1 MFEELRGGTFL
12 RTEVLRHWE
21 SYVKADQITPL
32 YSRKVAFGDNVT
44 LARLEA
50 KSGAATRIHSHPYEE
65 VIVVLKGKWRFI
77 LPSGEVV
84 LEANQMLKI
93 PPGMEH
99 GSEVL
104 EDAVAIDV
112 CSPARQACGMW
123 AAAASS

>member
-1 MFEELRGGTFL
+1 MQLYDWD
-12 RTEVLRHWE
+12 HI
-21 SYVKADQITPL
+21 KADQITPL

-44 LARLEA
+44 VARLEA
-50 KSGAATRIHSHPYEE
+50 KCGAATRIHSHLYEE

-112 CSPARQACGMW
+112 CSPARLDWLNGDDRTLHYDPEQYLW
-123 AAAASS
+123 AV

>member
-1 MFEELRGGTFL
+1 MQLYDWD
-12 RTEVLRHWE
+12 HI
-21 SYVKADQITPL
+21 KADQITPL

-44 LARLEA
+44 VARLEA

-65 VIVVLKGKWRFI
+65 VIVVLKGKWRFL

-112 CSPARQACGMW
+112 CSPARTDWLNGDDRVLHYDPEQYLW
-123 AAAASS
+123 AV

>member
-1 MFEELRGGTFL
+1 MKLYDWG
-12 RTEVLRHWE
+12 HI
-21 SYVKADQITPL
+21 KADQITPL

-44 LARLEA
+44 VARLEA
-50 KSGAATRIHSHPYEE
+50 KSGAATRIHSHLYEE

-99 GSEVL
+99 GSESPGRRP
-104 EDAVAIDV
+104 VAIDV
-112 CSPARQACGMW
+112 CSPARLDWLNGDDRVQHYDPEQYLW
-123 AAAASS
+123 AV